1 MRRAWVVALGLMG
14 APAWADEAASVGGV
28 GASVDGAGAGASA
41 PAVRLRLDTTATWG
55 IGGQM
60 FLGGAA
66 HLSAQ
71 VRAWE
76 AALASG
82 SFDVGVQ
89 LAYGNEATFL
99 APWID
104 RETTSGATH
113 RVQAVV
119 VVGTTFQMGPQQR
132 VSLGLQWFAGLNH
145 WRSDYTVNID
155 EIGLDE
161 AAVVSRNLAVTGGQV
176 TLAGRLSERV
186 GLVLVLQAPIPVP
199 SSYAV
204 GMVSVGLGPVFWVR

>member
-1 MRRAWVVALGLMG
+1 MIAALLG
-14 APAWADEAASVGGV
+14 AALAAPYVDGTGGV
-28 GASVDGAGAGASA
+28 H
-41 PAVRLRLDTTATWG
+41 LRLDTSATWG

-60 FLGGAA
+60 FLGGQA
-66 HLSAQ
+66 HLGCQ
-71 VRAWE
+71 IPAWRT
-76 AALASG
+76 ARASG
-82 SFDVGVQ
+82 TFDVGAQ
-89 LAYGNEATFL
+89 LAYGNEALFL

-119 VVGTTFQMGPQQR
+119 VVGTTFHMGPEQR
-132 VSLGLQWFAGLNH
+132 VSLGLQWFGGLNH
-145 WRSDYTVNID
+145 WRSDYTVTID

-161 AAVVSRNLAVTGGQV
+161 SAVVTRNLAVTGGQV

-186 GLVLVLQAPIPVP
+186 GLNLVLQAPLPLP

-204 GMVSVGLGPVFWVR
+204 GLASIGVGPVFYLK